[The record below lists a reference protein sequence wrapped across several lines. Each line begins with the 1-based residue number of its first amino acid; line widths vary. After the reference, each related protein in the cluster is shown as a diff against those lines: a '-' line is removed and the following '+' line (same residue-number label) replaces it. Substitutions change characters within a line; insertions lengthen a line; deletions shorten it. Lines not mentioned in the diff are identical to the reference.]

1 MEPGEQPANGASNT
15 ERINKMLRTV
25 NMAKVK
31 QLKPNWKEIAFT
43 ALWLVLLGAAMA
55 FIAIAGHV

>member
-1 MEPGEQPANGASNT
+1 
-15 ERINKMLRTV
+15 MLRTV

-31 QLKPNWKEIAFT
+31 QLKPKWKAIAFT

>member
-1 MEPGEQPANGASNT
+1 VCAAGNPVKRRAEHGEDQQ
-15 ERINKMLRTV
+15 M

-31 QLKPNWKEIAFT
+31 QGKPQMRTIVFT
-43 ALWLVLLGAAMA
+43 VLWLVLLGAAMA